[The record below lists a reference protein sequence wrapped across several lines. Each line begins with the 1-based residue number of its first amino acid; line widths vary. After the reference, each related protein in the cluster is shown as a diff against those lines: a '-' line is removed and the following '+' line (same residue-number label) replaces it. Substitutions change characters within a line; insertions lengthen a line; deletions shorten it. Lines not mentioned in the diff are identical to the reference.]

1 MIICHLALLLM
12 RALYN
17 MYDEPIIVFTP
28 RRYGGRPLV
37 KYREPKKA
45 ENFGILPIFSILEKM
60 GFPFEFL
67 WPW

>member
-1 MIICHLALLLM
+1 
-12 RALYN
+12 